1 MMGMTAAVLAVAG
14 AGYSAYAS
22 YKSGKINQQIAEKN
36 AQVTDFQ
43 SSDAVYRGEIEEDN
57 LRLEVRRIIGAQRAA
72 YAGQNVDVNEGS
84 ASVAQ
89 EDTAY
94 LGELDALTIRNN
106 AAREAFGYK
115 VESFN
120 QRSQGTLDRMRGTNQ
135 AATTLLTAGYNF
147 FSKGNTRTIG
157 SGGN

>member
-1 MMGMTAAVLAVAG
+1 MGMTAAVLAVAG
-14 AGYSAYAS
+14 AGHSAYAS
-22 YKSGKINQQIAEKN
+22 YKSGKINQNIAETN
-36 AQVTDFQ
+36 AKVTDFQ
-43 SSDAVYRGEIEEDN
+43 ATDAINRGKIEEDN
-57 LRLEVRRIIGAQRAA
+57 LRLEVRRVIGAQRAA

-106 AAREAFGYK
+106 AAREAYGYK

-120 QRSQGTLDRMRGTNQ
+120 QRSQGSLDRMRGTTQ
-135 AATTLLTAGYNF
+135 AATTLLTAGYSF
-147 FSKGNTRTIG
+147 FTKRPKT
-157 SGGN
+157 